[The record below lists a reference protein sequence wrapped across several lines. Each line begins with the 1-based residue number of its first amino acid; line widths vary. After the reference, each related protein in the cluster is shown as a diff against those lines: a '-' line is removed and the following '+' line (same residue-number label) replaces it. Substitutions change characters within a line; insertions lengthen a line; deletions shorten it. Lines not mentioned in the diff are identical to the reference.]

1 MKLKI
6 LQTLAMLTKYV
17 AYGIFVQILIMNFL
31 LAGNSNAQK
40 AVSAK
45 EVDIFIQLENNSVK
59 NSFNAVEDLTDFS
72 VSYDK
77 NELGNKLKKSIIVST
92 KNMKVSD
99 LVLEISKQADL
110 KFKQVN
116 KVIHAKRILNND
128 DNEPNLAIEL
138 IPDVDI
144 SGKVTDE
151 NNQGLPGALVLVKGT
166 SNGVTTDLDG
176 NYKLSV
182 PDDAIITVSFIGYV
196 TEEISVAGR
205 SVIDLQMKVDE
216 ETLDEVVVIG
226 YGTQKKSDLTSSI
239 SQINGSDIE
248 RSPVSNVAMA
258 LQGRAT
264 GVEMLNDGTPGK
276 APNIRIRGV
285 GTLNN
290 SEPLIVL
297 DGVIIS
303 ADVLSKISPYE
314 IQSIEVLKDA
324 ASGAI
329 YGTRAANGV
338 VLVTSKS
345 GKYNQKTVTRFNV
358 ASGVNQL
365 IKKYPVANGEEIF
378 MLKRE
383 RYEMDGIPIAY
394 PWTDQYFNQTR
405 TDWQDEMFRTASFHD
420 YNLQISGGNDVSTYH
435 ASVNYRDEEGTA
447 LNTWYK
453 RLGINLRST
462 QKVSKRFSVEEN
474 IRLSWS
480 KDRLYN
486 EGGGTSVTMY
496 PAYKY
501 PPSLPVKFDASN
513 VRPGQ
518 EIDGWGS
525 GRESDEFGDMWNPVY
540 KALEEW
546 NYTTDLNALINLKG
560 VYEVNKNISIV
571 GTTSYTHSVGSYE
584 RFKDVTPLQ
593 SRSESAPNLEQGSN
607 VNSLMLGELYASYKK
622 NSNGHNITATAGT
635 STQLVRGNFMNM
647 RGIGFASTLE
657 SQLVMDNADVVQGGG
672 GERDTQ
678 GLLSYYLRG
687 TYNFENRYYLSATV
701 RADGSSNFADGNKW
715 GYFPAVSAAWRI
727 SNEAFMSNSTFISN
741 MKLNV
746 GYGELGNQNVAA
758 FQYLNIYRKDRQYI
772 INGNPVTGTRLG
784 SFANPDITWETA
796 KMLNLLLET
805 SFLNDKLVLNVA
817 YFDKKTSGMLISP
830 VRNYTAGNETALPQ
844 ENSGEMSNKGFEFE
858 LSYGDQKGDF
868 GYNVGINATLLKN
881 KLLALSP
888 GIPYLEAGVSR
899 TYVGEA
905 ISSFYGWKTEGIY
918 QNQGEIENDSNISED
933 PRKGSI
939 TPGDV
944 IFVDT
949 NGDNLVDEKDRVNI
963 GDGNPRALLGIFSD
977 FSYKG
982 LKLSLLFSG
991 ALGQELYDEMMMR
1004 GINSPETDGTD
1015 RVMLE
1020 RWTGEGSTNKWPRM
1034 STTEFNQNYRYSQ
1047 LGLKSGNYV
1056 RLKDVTFSYSIP
1068 ASFLDKLKLGQSK
1081 VFISGRN
1088 LLTFTSFDGTDVE
1101 ETGRS
1106 NLSRGVI
1113 NNNYPTS
1120 KTITLGLDISF

>member
-1 MKLKI
+1 MYKLLQRQIFKTLKI
-6 LQTLAMLTKYV
+6 TLQGILLQS
-17 AYGIFVQILIMNFL
+17 IFVSLLIAND
-31 LAGNSNAQK
+31 SNAQRQRSIEEIYINVNFENATLK
-40 AVSAK
+40 TVLNEISSKSNLNFSYERNNIPLKNRITAQANHESVANILRDISKSANVK
-45 EVDIFIQLENNSVK
+45 FKRVNGNIFVATLKNEKVIIEEEFIQDV
-59 NSFNAVEDLTDFS
+59 
-72 VSYDK
+72 
-77 NELGNKLKKSIIVST
+77 
-92 KNMKVSD
+92 
-99 LVLEISKQADL
+99 EISG
-110 KFKQVN
+110 
-116 KVIHAKRILNND
+116 RI
-128 DNEPNLAIEL
+128 
-138 IPDVDI
+138 
-144 SGKVTDE
+144 TDE
-151 NNQGLPGALVLVKGT
+151 NNQGLPGASVVQKGT
-166 SNGVTTDLDG
+166 TNGVTTDLNGD
-176 NYKLSV
+176 YKFTVS
-182 PDDAIITVSFIGYV
+182 DDAVITVSFIGYV
-196 TEEISVAGR
+196 TAEIAVAGR
-205 SVIDLQMKVDE
+205 SVIDLQMQVDA
-216 ETLDEVVVIG
+216 ETLEEVVVIG

-239 SQINGSDIE
+239 SQVDGTDIE

-297 DGVIIS
+297 DGVMIS

-314 IQSIEVLKDA
+314 IQSVEVLKDA

-338 VLVTSKS
+338 VLITSKS
-345 GKYNQKTVTRFNV
+345 GKYNQKTTTRFNV
-358 ASGVNQL
+358 ATGVNQL

-383 RYEMDGIPIAY
+383 RYTMDGIPIQY
-394 PWTDQYFNQTR
+394 PWTDEYFNKTR

-420 YNLQISGGNDVSTYH
+420 YNLQIGGGNENSTFH
-435 ASVNYRDEEGTA
+435 ASVNYRNEEGTA

-453 RLGINLRST
+453 RLGINLKST
-462 QKVSKRFSVEEN
+462 QKVSKRFTVEEN

-518 EIDGWGS
+518 EIGGWGS
-525 GRESDEFGDMWNPVY
+525 GKESDEFGDMWNPVY

-560 VYEVNKNISIV
+560 IYKINDNLSIV
-571 GTTSYTHSVGSYE
+571 GTGSYTHSVGTYE
-584 RFKDVTPLQ
+584 NFKNVTPLQ
-593 SRSESAPNLEQGSN
+593 SRSESAPNLAQGTS
-607 VNSLMLGELYASYKK
+607 VNSLMLGELYASYQKS
-622 NSNGHNITATAGT
+622 SNGHNISATAGT
-635 STQLVRGNFMNM
+635 STQLVRGNYMNM
-647 RGIGFASTLE
+647 TGIGFASTLE
-657 SQLVMDNADVVQGGG
+657 SQLVMNNANVVNGGA
-672 GERDTQ
+672 GEVDSQ

-687 TYNFENRYYLSATV
+687 TYNFENKYYMSATM
-701 RADGSSNFADGNKW
+701 RADGSSIFAEGKKW
-715 GYFPAVSAAWRI
+715 GYFPAISAGWRI
-727 SNEAFMSNSTFISN
+727 SNEAFMSGSPVISN

-758 FQYLNIYRKDRQYI
+758 FQYLNIYRKDRRYF
-772 INGNPVTGTRLG
+772 INGNPVTGSRLG
-784 SFANPDITWETA
+784 SFANSDITWETA
-796 KMLNLLLET
+796 KTLNILLET
-805 SFLNDKLVLNVA
+805 SFLNDNLILNVA
-817 YFDKKTSGMLISP
+817 YFDKKTSGMLVSP
-830 VRNYTAGNETALPQ
+830 VRNFTAGNETAIPQ
-844 ENSGEMSNKGFEFE
+844 QNSGEMSNKGFELE
-858 LSYGDQKGDF
+858 LSYGNQKGDF
-868 GYNVGINATLLKN
+868 GYNVGMNATFLKN
-881 KLLALSP
+881 KLLALSD
-888 GIPYLEAGVSR
+888 GIPYLESGVSR
-899 TYVGEA
+899 TYVGEPIA
-905 ISSFYGWKTEGIY
+905 SFYGWKTAGIY
-918 QNQGEIENDSNISED
+918 QNQSQIDNDVNIAED

-949 NGDNLVDEKDRVNI
+949 NGDKLVDNEDRVNI
-963 GDGNPRALLGIFSD
+963 GDGNPTALLGFYAD

-982 LKLSLLFSG
+982 FNLSLLFSG

-1004 GINSPETDGTD
+1004 GINAPETDGAD
-1015 RVMLE
+1015 KVMLE

-1034 STTEFNQNYRYSQ
+1034 STTEFNQNYRYSE

-1056 RLKDVTFSYSIP
+1056 RMKDISFSYSLP
-1068 ASFLDKLKLGQSK
+1068 TTFLDKLKLGQSK

-1088 LLTFTSFDGTDVE
+1088 LLTLTSFDGTDVE

-1113 NNNYPTS
+1113 LNNYPTS